1 LSIPRFLLIH
11 RYNPQTHGGKIGE
24 VEAIISQTNHK
35 SWNNVPESYRQSQ
48 ASYAY
53 YSLTKAIPKLSKPQI
68 DNYIYRLNDAFIG
81 TATFSF
87 ENNMVNFIFNLQE
100 VIVPASK

>member
-1 LSIPRFLLIH
+1 MFQRATGNHRHPMLI
-11 RYNPQTHGGKIGE
+11 
-24 VEAIISQTNHK
+24 
-35 SWNNVPESYRQSQ
+35 
-48 ASYAY
+48 
-53 YSLTKAIPKLSKPQI
+53 KAIPKLSKPQI